1 LEFQVADFNFQ
12 GSHRQGYI
20 KDGLIKLIELIELIA
35 SVELWRGEGKQLR
48 PHGPRL
54 KAFNLI
60 LMMRLAQSAL
70 ERGAIVNLNPK
81 SNGSDFRIPLSDLK
95 KMVVHPPSIL
105 AGILNHPVDRDQST
119 TQTASLIAASFR
131 T

>member
-60 LMMRLAQSAL
+60 LMMRLAQT
-70 ERGAIVNLNPK
+70 AIHLPT
-81 SNGSDFRIPLSDLK
+81 SK
-95 KMVVHPPSIL
+95 KAVVHPPSIL
-105 AGILNHPVDRDQST
+105 AGNLNHPVDRDQST